1 MNVLWFRFL
10 RTFYRKEPLTA
21 FILTAGAMNVAIG
34 GFDQSSSLVMV
45 GLSTVALAIL
55 FRWWSLS
62 QRPAP
67 IRVTPSDDRPTRM
80 PVRALPERSSR
91 PSLPDLRKP

>member
-21 FILTAGAMNVAIG
+21 FILTAGAMNVTIG
-34 GFDQSSSLVMV
+34 GFDQSTSLVMI
-45 GLSTVALAIL
+45 GLSTVAIAML

-67 IRVTPSDDRPTRM
+67 VRVTPADRPNPR
-80 PVRALPERSSR
+80 PIRALPERSSR
-91 PSLPDLRKP
+91 PSLPDLRNS

>member
-10 RTFYRKEPLTA
+10 RTLYRKEPITG

-34 GFDQSSSLVMV
+34 GFDHSTSLVMV
-45 GLSTVALAIL
+45 GLGTVAFSIL
-55 FRWWSLS
+55 FRGWALS

-67 IRVTPSDDRPTRM
+67 VRVSPNPSPH
-80 PVRALPERSSR
+80 VRALPERSSR
-91 PSLPDLRKP
+91 PSLPKLK

>member
-1 MNVLWFRFL
+1 MNVSWFRFL
-10 RTFYRKEPLTA
+10 RTLYRQEPITG

-34 GFDQSSSLVMV
+34 GFDQSTPLVMF
-45 GLSTVALAIL
+45 GLGTVALSIL
-55 FRWWSLS
+55 FRWWALS

-67 IRVTPSDDRPTRM
+67 VRVSPEPSPRM

-91 PSLPDLRKP
+91 PSLPELK